1 MECWAGS
8 WGKEVPSEEEEE
20 TDRGDGAP
28 LREEVMDESPLPTP
42 SRALRSMMVRGRG
55 WRGWADQGSSWPAHR

>member
-1 MECWAGS
+1 M
-8 WGKEVPSEEEEE
+8 
-20 TDRGDGAP
+20 DRGDGAP

-55 WRGWADQGSSWPAHR
+55 